1 MWPFVLQGSD
11 CFYIL
16 LFSPE
21 MCHHSQTQCRGS
33 KKGHSDSRKR
43 RRTVAFGHWWQKGA
57 ALLQVMKVEG
67 DTVAARAAGNFLT
80 LSPSA
85 SVTLQRS
92 SLTLPLRFQ
101 SRVSY
106 TGEFHLLQKG
116 YYISLGV
123 FYSIPQKYRKTF
135 KKYI

>member
-1 MWPFVLQGSD
+1 
-11 CFYIL
+11 
-16 LFSPE
+16 
-21 MCHHSQTQCRGS
+21 
-33 KKGHSDSRKR
+33 
-43 RRTVAFGHWWQKGA
+43 
-57 ALLQVMKVEG
+57 MKVEG
-67 DTVAARAAGNFLT
+67 DAVAARAAGNFLT

-101 SRVSY
+101 SWVSY